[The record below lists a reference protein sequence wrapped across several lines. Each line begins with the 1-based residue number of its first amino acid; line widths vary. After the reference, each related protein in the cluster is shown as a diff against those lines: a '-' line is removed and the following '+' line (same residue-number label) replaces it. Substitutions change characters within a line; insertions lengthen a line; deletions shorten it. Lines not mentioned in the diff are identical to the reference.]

1 MSMQKCKVIYK
12 YMSIMKE
19 KHVTNTIVILTKYYD
34 LGFTFMQES
43 VLTNSIYVSR
53 FLKSCVK

>member
-1 MSMQKCKVIYK
+1 MQKCKVIYK

-19 KHVTNTIVILTKYYD
+19 KHVTNTIVILIKYYD